1 WISGDYDSHLAGEY
15 TLNGQLNL
23 PEDVVNRDSIP
34 AFIKVIVGRQYI
46 TEISAPDTINTAYG
60 TPFADLPLPEGVLV
74 KFNDGSSGE
83 VAVEWQEGSYKGD
96 AEGLYKLQGLL
107 IPPSEV
113 DNNNDFEAAIFVQVQ
128 SRPLKIVS
136 ITRPDTVHVTF
147 GTLLNDVLLELP
159 VQSRVT
165 LDNGSPLTVPVS
177 WEPGDYLHDQ
187 WGTYALPGT
196 LQLPAGVVNPD
207 DLADTII
214 VSVSKQFI
222 TEVDSLN
229 PLTAA
234 YGTSFGNLPLP
245 ADVRVSYNDGTDGMI

>member
-1 WISGDYDSHLAGEY
+1 
-15 TLNGQLNL
+15 
-23 PEDVVNRDSIP
+23 
-34 AFIKVIVGRQYI
+34 
-46 TEISAPDTINTAYG
+46 
-60 TPFADLPLPEGVLV
+60 
-74 KFNDGSSGE
+74 
-83 VAVEWQEGSYKGD
+83 
-96 AEGLYKLQGLL
+96 
-107 IPPSEV
+107 
-113 DNNNDFEAAIFVQVQ
+113 
-128 SRPLKIVS
+128 
-136 ITRPDTVHVTF
+136 TRPDTVHVTF

-245 ADVRVSYNDGTDGMI
+245 ADVRVSYNDGTDGMINVIWEQENYNGSSEGIYTIKGKLLVPDDIDNPDSLNAVLQVQIEPRKKNLISLETD